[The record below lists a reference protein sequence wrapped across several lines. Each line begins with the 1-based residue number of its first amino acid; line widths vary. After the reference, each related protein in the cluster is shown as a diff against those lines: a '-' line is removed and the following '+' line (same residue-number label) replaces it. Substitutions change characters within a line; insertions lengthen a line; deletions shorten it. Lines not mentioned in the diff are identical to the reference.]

1 MPLNEE
7 FYAWVPTV
15 KDDPESASKAIS
27 GSEQPSVS
35 DWVCRLKDGDAEA
48 AQRLWDRYFQKLVE
62 QAEKRISS
70 HNCPEG
76 AVVPEDVA
84 ASVFESLWKG
94 ANRGRFQHV
103 TARDELWWLL
113 LAMTR
118 RKVVSHIRHSM
129 AQQRFPGKIAA
140 SLSSVSPGS
149 LYQELVSD
157 EPTAESV
164 VMMRDQFS
172 FLLSLLRDDK
182 LRRIAVLKLEGHSN
196 EEICRIL
203 DVSSA
208 TATRKLRLIRE
219 TWQQA
224 IDEEGGDHVKI

>member
-1 MPLNEE
+1 M
-7 FYAWVPTV
+7 

-129 AQQRFPGKIAA
+129 AQQRFPGKIST
-140 SLSSVSPGS
+140 SLSSATLSSASPSS
-149 LYQELVSD
+149 LYQELVSN
-157 EPTAESV
+157 EPTVESV

-182 LRRIAVLKLEGHSN
+182 LRQIAVLKLEGHSN

-208 TATRKLRLIRE
+208 TATRKVRLIRE

-224 IDEEGGDHVKI
+224 IDE